1 MNICQMDGYFK
12 LEDLMV
18 VVVVVIVVVVVKRT
32 ILQLAPTGQN
42 NTFLWVLRLT
52 SREEGRRVK

>member
-1 MNICQMDGYFK
+1 MDGYFK